1 MKWEVQRAKKSMLNT
16 TPSRTKSKNGME
28 MMKKRNDILLTSIN
42 PLQSALR
49 FLVWIILTTTSIW
62 EIRHLASQNIWE
74 RIKTVPFW
82 IQLKVAISR
91 KREMELNFMMLW
103 CRTVAMDWWSTLKS
117 QWLTF
122 KSLSIIFLSLIC
134 TPTFLSS
141 ISITHKIQKFKVLI
155 QTQSCLTRLMISLG
169 VLWRKGL

>member
-16 TPSRTKSKNGME
+16 TPSRTKSKSGME

-42 PLQSALR
+42 QLQSVQR
-49 FLVWIILTTTSIW
+49 FQVLIILTTTSIC
-62 EIRHLASQNIWE
+62 ETLHLAIQNTWE

-82 IQLKVAISR
+82 KQIKVAISR
-91 KREMELNFMMLW
+91 KREMELNFMTPW
-103 CRTVAMDWWSTLKS
+103 CKTVAMDWWSTLKS

-134 TPTFLSS
+134 TLTFLSS

-155 QTQSCLTRLMISLG
+155 RTQSCLTRLMILLG
-169 VLWRKGL
+169 VLSRKAL